1 MANLITNKYFKSKD
15 IKVFPSSFRGTYKS
29 GASTLAPEITFDPE
43 ARLNTEANFILPK
56 ATPGKDSYI
65 VQYNQSQNKIAFVL
79 GGYYFEILDI
89 GDYLDEIANKNI
101 GLKLRPITLQDPDV
115 NLQFQLDTSRSTSLL
130 DSWEPAS
137 DTILDLLID
146 DQYCFTG
153 LKVLESD
160 LTTEGSDAR
169 IKLFLEDKTVNQKAI
184 LPTIEQGTGSN
195 TLLHGEGLIAD
206 YPNQTVVGKYNVN
219 IEESLFAVGKGTDDN
234 NRKIAFD
241 VRDNAVI
248 INAEH
253 TIIDGSVHAT
263 GPIYTNSK
271 VISALTSSSDS
282 SDTLVTKSYIDNM
295 IGGISEKPPAP
306 PSGDGSG
313 GEQYVSGISQSGAQV
328 SSTLKTFDGSIA
340 TGTSSKNAPTAA
352 AVANYVTQ
360 EISKLKSENVGGDN
374 TFIQKI
380 SESNGVVTATAK
392 AFRNNIDDSDP
403 STLSNDTAPTVLAV
417 YNYIERI
424 RGGLE
429 LKMSEDIDTAKN
441 DAINNTSS
449 EIGKLIAST
458 TSGNSASGKYL
469 QGISQTN
476 GVVTTVEYGFESK
489 LDPKTTANAPT
500 SSAVAGYVDSSIAQI
515 WYNAKTKPTSS
526 SSTNKSLKDIILDAT
541 YPIGSIYTYYSESNV
556 STCPIQNSLGGTWVA
571 LSTKTE
577 NKPGYFLCA
586 ASTDAKSIYRYGN
599 SGGSADAIVVSH
611 NHEFASGTS
620 ATTKS
625 NGSHTHEF
633 QFVATAHDGGSDNCF
648 RSAQSNKSGK
658 INIKPNDDQTIKNGG
673 SHTHDI
679 DLSKVT
685 TKAVGSSKTNANLP
699 PYLAVYMW
707 IRTA

>member
-56 ATPGKDSYI
+56 ATLGKDSYI
-65 VQYNQSQNKIAFVL
+65 VQYNESQNKIAFVL

-115 NLQFQLDTSRSTSLL
+115 DLQFQLDTSRSTNLL

-160 LTTEGSDAR
+160 LATEGSDAR

-184 LPTIEQGTGSN
+184 LPTIEQGSGNN
-195 TLLHGEGLIAD
+195 TLLHGEGLIAE
-206 YPNQTVVGKYNVN
+206 YPNQTVVGKYNINVDS
-219 IEESLFAVGKGTDDN
+219 SLFAVGSGTETD
-234 NRKIAFD
+234 RKNALD
-241 VRDNAVI
+241 VRDNFIVLDVDNVI
-248 INAEH
+248 ASNNLH
-253 TIIDGSVHAT
+253 VTGFLDVHGKIT
-263 GPIYTNSK
+263 
-271 VISALTSSSDS
+271 SALTSASDT

-306 PSGDGSG
+306 PSGDG
-313 GEQYVSGISQSGAQV
+313 EQYVSGISQSGAQV

-340 TGTSSKNAPTAA
+340 AGSTSKNAPTAA
-352 AVANYVTQ
+352 AVASYVTT
-360 EISKLKSENVGGDN
+360 EISKLKSEPVGGDN

-392 AFRNNIDDSDP
+392 AFKNNIDDSNP
-403 STLSNDTAPTVLAV
+403 SALSNDTAPTVLAV

-458 TSGNSASGKYL
+458 TSGDSASGKYL

-476 GVVTTVEYGFESK
+476 GVVTTIEYGFESK

-658 INIKPNDDQTIKNGG
+658 INIKPNDDQTIKSGG